1 RISSPLKTRKNAKS
15 PPLCWAGKKRT
26 ISPSPWSG
34 EKTKLPAHLRQHTM
48 SNTMALQ
55 DSTVILSVRCD
66 GNLDVHE
73 EYIEHRASVII
84 CIHLTAHAIWCGTT
98 SSADRVP

>member
-1 RISSPLKTRKNAKS
+1 
-15 PPLCWAGKKRT
+15 
-26 ISPSPWSG
+26 
-34 EKTKLPAHLRQHTM
+34 
-48 SNTMALQ
+48 MALQ

-66 GNLDVHE
+66 GNFDVHE
-73 EYIEHRASVII
+73 GYIEHRASVII

>member
-1 RISSPLKTRKNAKS
+1 
-15 PPLCWAGKKRT
+15 
-26 ISPSPWSG
+26 
-34 EKTKLPAHLRQHTM
+34 M
-48 SNTMALQ
+48 VLQ

-73 EYIEHRASVII
+73 GYIEHRA
-84 CIHLTAHAIWCGTT
+84 TAHAIWCGTT

>member
-1 RISSPLKTRKNAKS
+1 MQIHSGRS
-15 PPLCWAGKKRT
+15 AGTLFRLQ
-26 ISPSPWSG
+26 SRACNVN
-34 EKTKLPAHLRQHTM
+34 TKMRVCKHE
-48 SNTMALQ
+48 MALQ

-73 EYIEHRASVII
+73 GYIEHRASVII
-84 CIHLTAHAIWCGTT
+84 CIHLAAHAIWCGTT